1 MRKKVLSKKDREN
14 KDFLIKIIIVI
25 GLILVAGVIS
35 VNVQGDQITHKFKS
49 PSFNGINTSSHYLTI
64 ENQEFN
70 RRQTIKDELK
80 AAIEEAERDKENS
93 TVQRFIRNFESRV
106 YAELSRQLIANL
118 FGETPQDSGTIT
130 LEGNTIEYSSDGTY
144 LTLKI
149 TEADGTITHITIPI
163 GSFTF

>member
-1 MRKKVLSKKDREN
+1 MTKKKRGRPSKADILKKQNAAEKD
-14 KDFLIKIIIVI
+14 KLLQIILTI
-25 GLILVAGVIS
+25 GLILFLGIVS
-35 VNVQGDQITHKFKS
+35 VNVKADQIVHKFKS
-49 PSFNGINTSSHYLTI
+49 PSFNGVNTSSHYLTI

-118 FGETPQDSGTIT
+118 LDRKSVV
-130 LEGNTIEYSSDGTY
+130 
-144 LTLKI
+144 
-149 TEADGTITHITIPI
+149 
-163 GSFTF
+163 

>member
-1 MRKKVLSKKDREN
+1 MPKKVLSKKDREDQ
-14 KDFLIKIIIVI
+14 DFLIKIIIVI
-25 GLILVAGVIS
+25 GLILIAGVIS
-35 VNVQGDQITHKFKS
+35 VNVQADQITHKFKS
-49 PSFNGINTSSHYLTI
+49 PSFNGVNTSSHYLTI

-118 FGETPQDSGTIT
+118 FGETPSDSGVIS
-130 LEGNTIEYSSDGTY
+130 LEGNTIEYSTDGDF
-144 LTLKI
+144 LTLRI
-149 TEADGTITHITIPI
+149 TEADGTVTVITIPI